1 MICKVFEK
9 TGPGPQ
15 NGSQYGSFEEDW
27 DYDDVCAEPD
37 LSGVSPA
44 MPAPTDCQ
52 SCPVGIESTSSFALV
67 EPGPSSAEPGS
78 SLAEPH
84 INELSEGGDIN
95 ELLGPFFMEH
105 NGLLPIE
112 SNNNEVC
119 RLVLYRHRASLS
131 IRCDSN
137 LVLLF
142 LVILDSDLDGTFGL
156 K

>member
-9 TGPGPQ
+9 TRSGPK
-15 NGSQYGSFEEDW
+15 NGSHYGRPFIEEDW
-27 DYDDVCAEPD
+27 DNDDVCAEPD

-44 MPAPTDCQ
+44 MLGPTDCQ
-52 SCPVGIESTSSFALV
+52 SCPVDIDSSSCFALV

-84 INELSEGGDIN
+84 INELLQDDDIN
-95 ELLGPFFMEH
+95 NLLDLFFPED

-119 RLVLYRHRASLS
+119 HLVLYQH
-131 IRCDSN
+131 C
-137 LVLLF
+137 
-142 LVILDSDLDGTFGL
+142 
-156 K
+156 